1 MFGTE
6 KFLALTIIT
15 WLMISAI
22 LVTIPVQLV
31 LTQLTPH
38 ALLAKLHL
46 SEHLIQVQAPAL
58 ATITI

>member
-1 MFGTE
+1 
-6 KFLALTIIT
+6 
-15 WLMISAI
+15 MISAT
-22 LVTIPVQLV
+22 LVTIPVQPV

-46 SEHLIQVQAPAL
+46 SEHLIQVQVPAL